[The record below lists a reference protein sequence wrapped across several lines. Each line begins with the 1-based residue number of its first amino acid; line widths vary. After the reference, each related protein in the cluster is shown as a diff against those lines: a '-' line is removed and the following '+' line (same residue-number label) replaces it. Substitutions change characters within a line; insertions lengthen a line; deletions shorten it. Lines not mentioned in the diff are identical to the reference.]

1 MDSRVDDMYRAV
13 IYSKSLRGGVAVQK
27 QSGLGRWLKERCQ
40 QERLSLRQAAARTG
54 LSHGTI
60 EGIIKGASPFPQTIR
75 KLVEAFA
82 RSENERLALE
92 DHLLMLAGYRTQ
104 CVSVKELSQPV
115 ARLLDL
121 VARFN
126 DRKLKLMVDFAELL
140 TEVGEVDD

>member
-1 MDSRVDDMYRAV
+1 M
-13 IYSKSLRGGVAVQK
+13 QK

-60 EGIIKGASPFPQTIR
+60 EGIIKGASPSPQTIR

-82 RSENERLALE
+82 KGENERLALE
-92 DHLLMLAGYRTQ
+92 GHLLMLAGYRKQ
-104 CVSVKELSQPV
+104 HANAKEPTQPV

-126 DRKLKLMVDFAELL
+126 DKKLKLMVDFAEFLAK
-140 TEVGEVDD
+140 VGEPDG

>member
-1 MDSRVDDMYRAV
+1 M
-13 IYSKSLRGGVAVQK
+13 
-27 QSGLGRWLKERCQ
+27 KERCQ

-60 EGIIKGASPFPQTIR
+60 EGIIKGASPS

-82 RSENERLALE
+82 KGENERLALE
-92 DHLLMLAGYRTQ
+92 GHLLMLAGYRKQ
-104 CVSVKELSQPV
+104 RASAKELTQPV

-126 DRKLKLMVDFAELL
+126 DKKLKLMVDFAEFLAK
-140 TEVGEVDD
+140 VGETDG

>member
-1 MDSRVDDMYRAV
+1 M
-13 IYSKSLRGGVAVQK
+13 QK
-27 QSGLGRWLKERCQ
+27 QSGLGGWLKERCQ

-60 EGIIKGASPFPQTIR
+60 EGIIKGASPSPQTIR

-82 RSENERLALE
+82 KGENERLALE
-92 DHLLMLAGYRTQ
+92 GHLLMLAGYRKQ
-104 CVSVKELSQPV
+104 RASVKELPQPV

-126 DRKLKLMVDFAELL
+126 DEKLKLMVNFAEFLAGL
-140 TEVGEVDD
+140 GKTED